1 MKTTSLTRRAVLFI
15 LLAEL
20 LCAIVLSGVS
30 LLHERQTRLRAF
42 DVMLQGRSDS
52 LLGAVQDAED
62 VDDNVT
68 IDQAELSLPAADIY
82 AVYNQGGR
90 LLGASP
96 QAVAP
101 LIERKGDGFTYRAA
115 DGKEYRVFER
125 EALRVID
132 RAEFGGVGLRRPVTI
147 LYGAR
152 TGHMWHEIFGA
163 VRFYIATSLVLLCLT
178 GALLVALLRKVLE
191 PLEAL
196 AQAAGKISITS
207 LHFDPPPEASRLREL
222 QPLAK
227 ALSATIERLR
237 ASFEAQHRFVGDATH
252 ELKTAVAVVRST
264 VQVLTLKPRSQEEYR
279 DGLQRVLEDNRRV
292 EELISRML
300 TLARLEEQREGPND
314 PILLAESVG
323 SALQKLHP
331 FTEAH
336 QVAVTWTLAPAVHV
350 RIAPERAE
358 ALISNLLVNAVQHS
372 SPGSAIHVELQESVP
387 REQAVL
393 SVRDHGTGIS
403 AEALPHVFERFY
415 REDTSRSRETGGAGL
430 GLAICH
436 AIVRAAGGAIQVQST
451 PGQGTVVS
459 AFFSV
464 A

>member
-1 MKTTSLTRRAVLFI
+1 
-15 LLAEL
+15 
-20 LCAIVLSGVS
+20 
-30 LLHERQTRLRAF
+30 
-42 DVMLQGRSDS
+42 
-52 LLGAVQDAED
+52 
-62 VDDNVT
+62 
-68 IDQAELSLPAADIY
+68 
-82 AVYNQGGR
+82 
-90 LLGASP
+90 
-96 QAVAP
+96 
-101 LIERKGDGFTYRAA
+101 
-115 DGKEYRVFER
+115 
-125 EALRVID
+125 
-132 RAEFGGVGLRRPVTI
+132 
-147 LYGAR
+147 
-152 TGHMWHEIFGA
+152 
-163 VRFYIATSLVLLCLT
+163 
-178 GALLVALLRKVLE
+178 
-191 PLEAL
+191 
-196 AQAAGKISITS
+196 
-207 LHFDPPPEASRLREL
+207 
-222 QPLAK
+222 
-227 ALSATIERLR
+227 
-237 ASFEAQHRFVGDATH
+237 
-252 ELKTAVAVVRST
+252 
-264 VQVLTLKPRSQEEYR
+264 
-279 DGLQRVLEDNRRV
+279 
-292 EELISRML
+292 ML

-393 SVRDHGTGIS
+393 SVRDHGTG
-403 AEALPHVFERFY
+403 
-415 REDTSRSRETGGAGL
+415 TSRSRETGGAGL